1 MSTQRRVSPPAPWW
15 QRAVFYQ
22 IYPRSF
28 QDTNR
33 DGIGDLPGI
42 IQRLDY
48 LNDGRRNERSLGV
61 DALWISPFYP
71 SPMTDFGYDIQNYT
85 DVDPMFGTLDDF
97 KTLLKE
103 ARKRNMKVIID
114 LVLNHTSDQHPWFLE
129 ARESKDS
136 PKRDWY
142 LWHTG
147 HAPRLNWLLGSR
159 RRPRKPNNWLAIFE
173 LRSAWWWEKKTRE
186 YYLGTFTRSQPEVNW
201 RNLELR
207 EKMYDVM
214 RFWLDLGADGYR
226 LDVINWFIKDDQWR
240 SNPWSMVMSPDL
252 FQNHVYDRNRP
263 ETHEICRTMR
273 QLTDAYTSD
282 ERRKPQE
289 ERILVGEVF
298 TKNAPLAAEFHGHNN
313 DQLHMAFNFDF
324 LYQPWNAR
332 AFYNSIMRWYDAI
345 PDGAWPNFTLSN
357 HDQPRHYGRY
367 KKPLFTEARA
377 RVAAAMLL
385 TLKGTP
391 FLYYGEEIGMDNL
404 PIRRS
409 DLQDPFGKK
418 TWPVRKFGRDPER
431 TPMQWDSTPFAGF
444 TENGLR
450 PWLPIPRDSVR
461 KNVAVQLEDSD
472 SLLNFYRALIRLRKE
487 HISLQSGEIVF
498 LIPGTR
504 NLLAYR
510 RDHQDG
516 ERVQSLAV
524 FLNFGMRK
532 AIDFQRYMLED
543 ERDRFAEHNWTVLFG
558 THRAAGDQIGLPTLQ
573 ACEVLLLTDAAPDTK
588 RD

>member
-1 MSTQRRVSPPAPWW
+1 MSEQKRDLQQVPWW

-28 QDTNR
+28 QDSNG
-33 DGIGDLPGI
+33 DGIGDIPGI
-42 IQRLDY
+42 IRRLDY
-48 LNDGRRNERSLGV
+48 LNDGRKNSASLGV

-71 SPMTDFGYDIQNYT
+71 SPMTDFGYDISNYT
-85 DVDPMFGTLDDF
+85 DVDAMFGSLDDF

-103 ARKRNMKVIID
+103 ARKRNIKVIID

-129 ARESKDS
+129 SRSSKDN

-142 LWHTG
+142 LWHPG
-147 HAPRLNWLLGSR
+147 RPPRFQWLLGKH

-173 LRSAWWWEKKTRE
+173 LKGAWWWDKKTRQ

-207 EKMYDVM
+207 EAMYDVM
-214 RFWLDLGADGYR
+214 RFWLDLGADGFR
-226 LDVINWFIKDDQWR
+226 LDVVNWFVKDDEFR
-240 SNPWSMVMSPDL
+240 SNPWSMIMSPDL
-252 FQNHVYDRNRP
+252 FQDHIYDRNRP
-263 ETHEICRTMR
+263 ETHDICRRMR
-273 QLTDAYTSD
+273 ALSDEYTTD
-282 ERRKPQE
+282 ERRKPAE
-289 ERILVGEVF
+289 ERVLVGEVF
-298 TKNAPLAAEFHGHNN
+298 TKNAQLAAEFHGYNN

-332 AFYNSIMRWYDAI
+332 AFYQSIMRWYEAI
-345 PDGAWPNFTLSN
+345 PAGAWPNFTLSN

-418 TWPVRKFGRDPER
+418 TWPIRKFGRDPER
-431 TPMQWDSTPFAGF
+431 TPMQWDSSPYAGF
-444 TENGLR
+444 TEHGHR

-461 KNVAVQLEDSD
+461 KNVDVQLAEPD
-472 SLLNFYRALIRLRKE
+472 SLLNFYRHLIALRKE
-487 HISLQSGEIVF
+487 HPVLQIGEITF
-498 LIPGTR
+498 LVPGTR

-510 RDHQDG
+510 RELPQNDAT
-516 ERVQSLAV
+516 RSVAV

-532 AIDFQRYMLED
+532 VLDFQRHIIQA
-543 ERDRFAEHNWTVLFG
+543 ERQRFARRSWTVLLG
-558 THRAAGDQIGLPTLQ
+558 THRSAGDSVGLPTLQ
-573 ACEVLLLTDAAPDTK
+573 ACEVLLLIADQ
-588 RD
+588 